1 MWQEEVGLVHPQDWA
16 LKERGKAGQRDSLEP
31 RQSSCS
37 LQPPQQAGFVAAGSL
52 GVSAR
57 QGVCVRVGPAAA
69 HGVGVRRVCP
79 RRLLRPGKGGLFP
92 RGVPAGPEVATV
104 LSV

>member
-1 MWQEEVGLVHPQDWA
+1 MHPQDWA
-16 LKERGKAGQRDSLEP
+16 LKERGKAGQRLP
-31 RQSSCS
+31 RTRAVI
-37 LQPPQQAGFVAAGSL
+37 LLPPAPQQAGFVAAASL

-79 RRLLRPGKGGLFP
+79 RRLRRPGKGGLFP
-92 RGVPAGPEVATV
+92 RGVPAGPEVAAV